1 MSVTEYTRTRTLSD
15 LRLETSAWLQSWA
28 LPLRMMF
35 GEDQQTASGQR
46 QTRPASSPTR
56 KGGMPSW
63 YRQKAGYTYH
73 GHDLG
78 PTEGESVDGRGEAAD
93 WNHSTAVLRQSWSG
107 AAAQFGGHGISRQP
121 IAAKYGFDQR
131 VTG

>member
-1 MSVTEYTRTRTLSD
+1 MSVTEYTRSRTLSD

-35 GEDQQTASGQR
+35 GEDEKSGSGPR
-46 QTRPASSPTR
+46 KVGPSAGR

-63 YRQKAGYTYH
+63 FRQKTGYTYH

-78 PTEGESVDGRGEAAD
+78 PTEGESVAGRGEAAD

-121 IAAKYGFDQR
+121 IAAKYGVDRR
-131 VTG
+131 VAG